1 MVTRCLPRAE
11 TAALEL
17 TQDFKGFRLFGVW
30 PLALPYHV
38 IMLHR
43 SFLAKAAARAQAM
56 AIETRLAMNPLQL
69 DPIRHSSV
77 RSILTTLDLLLAPF
91 RATIIFLRSA
101 DCESSVS
108 N

>member
-1 MVTRCLPRAE
+1 MLDHCTSAHLVLNYRHGIVQGLDKMVTRCLPRAE

-77 RSILTTLDLLLAPF
+77 
-91 RATIIFLRSA
+91 
-101 DCESSVS
+101 
-108 N
+108 